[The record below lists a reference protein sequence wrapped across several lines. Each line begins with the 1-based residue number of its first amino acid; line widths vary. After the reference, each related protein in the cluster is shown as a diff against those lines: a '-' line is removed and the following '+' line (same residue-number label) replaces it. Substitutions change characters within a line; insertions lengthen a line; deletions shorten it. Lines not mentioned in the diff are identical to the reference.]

1 MILIHERE
9 IIIKYP
15 PIELKKSYYSYN
27 YQSYYMNKGWNIVN
41 FKIEYIFLIP
51 FLTINYEIY
60 IYIYKGILILNKIIS
75 VIRREICLC

>member
-27 YQSYYMNKGWNIVN
+27 YQSYYMNNGWNIVN

-60 IYIYKGILILNKIIS
+60 IYKGILILNKIIS
-75 VIRREICLC
+75 VIRCEICLC

>member
-27 YQSYYMNKGWNIVN
+27 YQSYYMNNGWNIVN
-41 FKIEYIFLIP
+41 FKIEYLLIFLIP

-60 IYIYKGILILNKIIS
+60 IYIK
-75 VIRREICLC
+75 EF

>member
-15 PIELKKSYYSYN
+15 PIELKKSYYFYN

-51 FLTINYEIY
+51 FLIY
-60 IYIYKGILILNKIIS
+60 I
-75 VIRREICLC
+75 